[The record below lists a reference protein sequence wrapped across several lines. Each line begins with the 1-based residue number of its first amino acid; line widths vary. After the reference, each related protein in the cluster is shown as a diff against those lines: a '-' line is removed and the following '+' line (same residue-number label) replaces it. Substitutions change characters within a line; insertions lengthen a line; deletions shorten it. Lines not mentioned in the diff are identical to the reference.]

1 MIEIDT
7 LSRNKNVFNPNADL
21 QNQGIGIWD
30 LTRSSMSFFNINVK
44 IKQFYKVTED
54 AQMRPD
60 LICLQ
65 GYGDLKRMGSLMKIN
80 GVSNPFA
87 VNTGTMFAIPEIEGM
102 EAAFNQKKMTLSSGN
117 TTDNPNT
124 AFRKSQENKAFKTSD
139 SRKAFV
145 EQQSKA
151 KNPIAQPLP
160 PNILQQ
166 GEVQTLKTSTVISLG
181 PSTSAAGPNQNALP
195 L

>member
-7 LSRNKNVFNPNADL
+7 LSRNKNIFNPNTDL
-21 QNQGIGIWD
+21 QTQGIGIWD
-30 LTRSSMSFFNINVK
+30 LTRSSLSFFNINVR

-54 AQMRPD
+54 TQMRPD
-60 LICLQ
+60 LISLQ
-65 GYGDLKRMGSLMKIN
+65 GYGDLRRMGSLMKIN

-102 EAAFNQKKMTLSSGN
+102 EAAFDQKKMTLVSGN

-166 GEVQTLKTSTVISLG
+166 GEVQTLKTPVVISLG
-181 PSTSAAGPNQNALP
+181 PSVSAAGPNQNGLP

>member
-7 LSRNKNVFNPNADL
+7 LSRNKNIFNPNTDL
-21 QNQGIGIWD
+21 QTQGIGIWD
-30 LTRSSMSFFNINVK
+30 LTRSSLSFFNINVR

-54 AQMRPD
+54 TQMRPD
-60 LICLQ
+60 LISLQ
-65 GYGDLKRMGSLMKIN
+65 GYGDLGRMGSLMKIN

-102 EAAFNQKKMTLSSGN
+102 EAAFDQKKMTLVSGN

-166 GEVQTLKTSTVISLG
+166 GEVQTLKTPVVISLG
-181 PSTSAAGPNQNALP
+181 PSVSAAGPNQNGLP